1 MNPNS
6 QFSIAKALVEFLSE
20 VGIEEAVICPGSRNA
35 PLIEAFSQSNFQL
48 YSQVD
53 ERSAGYFALGLAK
66 GSLKPVIVC
75 CSSGTAVA
83 NLLPALIESEHQGHS
98 LIIISADRPKG
109 ASKSCANQSI
119 QQERIFGSYAHY
131 LDITA
136 YDLETFEHAYE
147 ANIRRNLH
155 INIAFKEPFYEFE
168 HGNPRTEFFKLTEDA
183 ELEKDEPYILEREE
197 FLGGVSPLLIQ
208 GFGSPSVDEF
218 KVDIPVYSDV
228 TNKHYKQSTLRHLE
242 HFVHHIEEQDQPN
255 VLLTTGT
262 YLLSK
267 KLKMALSQQDID
279 LHIHFGNKDYISP
292 FKAKKSIVLS
302 ESSIESILNQVG
314 DASNYS
320 KRLSNYDRSFE
331 SDNKYWVNENEVLKS
346 IAAIRNHHAPSTF
359 HAGNSMAVRY
369 ASLFSSFDTEHSFV
383 LANRGTAGIDGC
395 LSTFLGYCAQ
405 HPDVHHFLVI
415 GDLSFLYDSNAFLAS
430 PLPSNFTILIL
441 NNSGGFIFNM
451 LKGVNSLSNKS
462 RELQT
467 TSRAIN
473 LSKVSESFGL
483 SHSKC
488 DKAKDIDLN
497 SQVIE
502 LELNAKNE
510 RKYWAKVW
518 S

>member
-1 MNPNS
+1 M
-6 QFSIAKALVEFLSE
+6 VEFLFE
-20 VGIEEAVICPGSRNA
+20 VGIKEAVICPGSRNA
-35 PLIEAFSQSNFQL
+35 PLIEAFSQSSFQL

-83 NLLPALIESEHQGHS
+83 NLLPALIESEHQGHT

-109 ASKSCANQSI
+109 ASKSYANQSI
-119 QQERIFGSYAHY
+119 RQERIFGSYANY
-131 LDITA
+131 LNITA
-136 YDLETFEHAYE
+136 YDLKSFEQVTE
-147 ANIRRNLH
+147 VNIQRNLH
-155 INIAFKEPFYEFE
+155 INIAFKEPFYEFG
-168 HGNPRTEFFKLTEDA
+168 HGNSKEELFKLVEDV
-183 ELEKDEPYILEREE
+183 ELEKDDPYILEREE
-197 FLGGVSPLLIQ
+197 FLGGVRPLLLQ
-208 GFGSPSVDEF
+208 GFGSPSLDEF

-228 TNKHYKQSTLRHLE
+228 TNEHYSQSALKHLE
-242 HFVHHIEEQDQPN
+242 HFVHHIEEQDRPN

-262 YLLSK
+262 YFLSK
-267 KLKMALSQQDID
+267 KLKLALSQQDID
-279 LHIHFGNKDYISP
+279 LHIHFGNEDYISP

-302 ESSIESILNQVG
+302 EASIESILNQLG
-314 DASNYS
+314 DSSNYS
-320 KRLSNYDRSFE
+320 KMLNKYDRSFE
-331 SDNKYWVNENEVLKS
+331 TDNKFWVNENEVLKS
-346 IAAIRNHHAPSTF
+346 IAAIRNHYTPSTF

-369 ASLFSSFDTEHSFV
+369 ASLFSSFDNGQSFV
-383 LANRGTAGIDGC
+383 YANRGTAGIDGC
-395 LSTFLGYCAQ
+395 LSTFLGYCAR
-405 HPDVHHFLVI
+405 HPEAHHFLVI
-415 GDLSFLYDSNAFLAS
+415 GDLSFLYDSNAFLTS

-467 TSRAIN
+467 TSRAID
-473 LSKVSESFGL
+473 LSKLSESFGL

-510 RKYWAKVW
+510 RKYWEKVW